1 MSHVTETQSENSL
14 LLSTFTAQ
22 PSTVISDAR
31 KFSNTKNAVSSNLD
45 YISLRQIV
53 AEKIAAT
60 VALVA
65 GYLAH
70 YYRAACNADA
80 V

>member
-1 MSHVTETQSENSL
+1 MHESFQTQ
-14 LLSTFTAQ
+14 
-22 PSTVISDAR
+22 
-31 KFSNTKNAVSSNLD
+31 KNAVSSNLD